1 MCEDRS
7 TSKCSQKAGP
17 ALWLDGAMREAWPR
31 QTIDSSRRST
41 LQAVFWWSMLR
52 RRMADTRVP
61 EPRARLLDHF
71 EQSLGDGD
79 IQGAARYL
87 TRLETLLAAG
97 DPELQY
103 ARARLAWV
111 EQGQEAALPAL
122 LDVIALDPR
131 HSDAHYDLGRIAE
144 QQGDRAT
151 LVKHFL
157 RVRALDAE
165 HDRDAGL
172 GLPEHFDF
180 IDRVA
185 RETLDALPAPFAARL
200 SHVPVLIERRPARAL
215 VEDGFDPRSFGLFEG
230 PTEAMRDIPSPT
242 RIVLFACNL
251 LAEFPDADTLAHQV
265 ELTLLHEIGH
275 FFGLDEAEL
284 EDLGLG

>member
-1 MCEDRS
+1 MPD
-7 TSKCSQKAGP
+7 TS
-17 ALWLDGAMREAWPR
+17 L
-31 QTIDSSRRST
+31 
-41 LQAVFWWSMLR
+41 
-52 RRMADTRVP
+52 P
-61 EPRARLLDHF
+61 EERARLLDEF
-71 EQSLGDGD
+71 ELALAESDLES
-79 IQGAARYL
+79 AAQHLRV
-87 TRLETLLAAG
+87 LEGVVAEDDAELL
-97 DPELQY
+97 Y

-111 EQGQEAALPAL
+111 EDGQEAALPTL
-122 LDVIALDPR
+122 ERVIELDPR

-144 QQGDRAT
+144 QQGDRES
-151 LVKHFL
+151 VVRHFL

-172 GLPEHFDF
+172 GKPEHFDF

-185 RETLDALPAPFAARL
+185 REVLDALPAPFASRL
-200 SHVPVLIERRPARAL
+200 EHVPVLIERRPARAL

-230 PTEAMRDIPSPT
+230 PTDAMRDVPAPT

-251 LAEFPDADTLAHQV
+251 LAEFPDPDTLSHQV

-284 EDLGLG
+284 EELGLG

>member
-1 MCEDRS
+1 M
-7 TSKCSQKAGP
+7 
-17 ALWLDGAMREAWPR
+17 
-31 QTIDSSRRST
+31 
-41 LQAVFWWSMLR
+41 LQRTMP
-52 RRMADTRVP
+52 DTTTP
-61 EPRARLLDHF
+61 DQRARLLDEF
-71 EQSLGDGD
+71 ERDLGEGDIHGAAHRLLALQSLLPEGDS
-79 IQGAARYL
+79 
-87 TRLETLLAAG
+87 ELL
-97 DPELQY
+97 Y

-111 EQGQEAALPAL
+111 EEGQESALPTL
-122 LDVIALDPR
+122 KQVIALDPR

-151 LVKHFL
+151 LVQHFL

-172 GLPEHFDF
+172 GKPEHFDF

-185 RETLDALPAPFAARL
+185 REVLDALPAPFGARL
-200 SHVPVLIERRPARAL
+200 AHVPVLIERRPARAL
-215 VEDGFDPRSFGLFEG
+215 VEEGFDPRSFGLFEG
-230 PTEAMRDIPSPT
+230 PTDAMRDVPAPT

-251 LAEFPDADTLAHQV
+251 LAEFPDPDTLAHQV

-284 EDLGLG
+284 EDLGLA

>member
-1 MCEDRS
+1 M
-7 TSKCSQKAGP
+7 
-17 ALWLDGAMREAWPR
+17 WF
-31 QTIDSSRRST
+31 T
-41 LQAVFWWSMLR
+41 LQAEFHWSMLR
-52 RRMADTRVP
+52 RTMADSLVP
-61 EPRARLLDHF
+61 DPRARLLDDF
-71 EQSLGDGD
+71 EQCLGDGD
-79 IQGAARYL
+79 LDGAARCL
-87 TRLETLLAAG
+87 ALLENVLSDADA
-97 DPELQY
+97 ELHY
-103 ARARLAWV
+103 ARARLFWV
-111 EQGQEAALPAL
+111 EQGQEAALPSL
-122 LDVIALDPR
+122 QHVIELDPR

-144 QQGDRAT
+144 QIGDRLT

-185 RETLDALPAPFAARL
+185 RETLDALPAPFASRL
-200 SHVPVLIERRPARAL
+200 QHVPVLIERRPARAL
-215 VEDGFDPRSFGLFEG
+215 VEDGFAPRSFGLFEG
-230 PTEAMRDIPSPT
+230 PTDAMRDVPAPT

-251 LAEFPDADTLAHQV
+251 LAEFPDRDTLAHQV

-284 EDLGLG
+284 EELGLG

>member
-1 MCEDRS
+1 M
-7 TSKCSQKAGP
+7 P
-17 ALWLDGAMREAWPR
+17 
-31 QTIDSSRRST
+31 
-41 LQAVFWWSMLR
+41 
-52 RRMADTRVP
+52 DTRLP
-61 EPRARLLDHF
+61 DQRARLLDEF
-71 EQSLGDGD
+71 ESELAEGDSA
-79 IQGAARYL
+79 GAAQCLRAL
-87 TRLETLLAAG
+87 QRMLPAG
-97 DPELQY
+97 DAELLY
-103 ARARLAWV
+103 ARARFAWV
-111 EQGQEAALPAL
+111 EQGQEAALPTL
-122 LDVIALDPR
+122 QQVVTLDPR

-151 LVKHFL
+151 LVRHFL

-172 GLPEHFDF
+172 GKPEHFDF

-185 RETLDALPAPFAARL
+185 REVLDALPAPFAARL
-200 SHVPVLIERRPARAL
+200 DHVPVMIERRPARAL

-230 PTEAMRDIPSPT
+230 PTEAMRDVPAPT

-251 LAEFPDADTLAHQV
+251 LAEFSDPDTLAHQV

-284 EDLGLG
+284 EELGLG

>member
-1 MCEDRS
+1 
-7 TSKCSQKAGP
+7 
-17 ALWLDGAMREAWPR
+17 
-31 QTIDSSRRST
+31 
-41 LQAVFWWSMLR
+41 MLR
-52 RRMADTRVP
+52 RTMADTRVP
-61 EPRARLLDHF
+61 EPRARLLDDF

-79 IQGAARYL
+79 IDGAARYL
-87 TRLETLLAAG
+87 TRLEGLLPAG

-111 EQGQEAALPAL
+111 EHGQEAALPTL

-144 QQGDRAT
+144 QQGDRET

-172 GLPEHFDF
+172 GLPQHFDF

-230 PTEAMRDIPSPT
+230 PTEAMRDVPSPT

-251 LAEFPDADTLAHQV
+251 LAEFPDPDTLAHQV

-284 EDLGLG
+284 EELGLG